1 MHEDVYF
8 ISALTNEGVDDVLEA
23 LYKLVASETKEVKK
37 PTEEE
42 RKITLTSTDEII
54 IEKAD
59 EHTFRVSN
67 KTLERRVEL
76 ADFDKQGSINEL
88 LRYFDRIE
96 LEKKLKKKGIKE
108 GDRVI
113 IGSKSFIYQEE

>member
-1 MHEDVYF
+1 
-8 ISALTNEGVDDVLEA
+8 VDDVLEA